1 VREIEMLSRFKMKSI
16 NVYKEVAFNNLI
28 KISLSGDK
36 NEIITTV
43 KSFYDYLRE
52 MGISTYPQIATNNDV
67 KNVNNVKVEESEIY
81 VISNE
86 EDIKKVAGIYETYD
100 EMVWENVV
108 MLEYTGVL
116 LEFQNAVK
124 EMKEYLDKNKMRPI
138 SGFYT
143 YIPHEIKGTDIFTRK
158 IEMNCFVRIS

>member
-1 VREIEMLSRFKMKSI
+1 MERRKTTLPKLQRIDQRNDRLSRFKMKSI
-16 NVYKEVAFNNLI
+16 NVYKEVAF
-28 KISLSGDK
+28 K
-36 NEIITTV
+36 
-43 KSFYDYLRE
+43 

-67 KNVNNVKVEESEIY
+67 KNVNNVKLEESEIY

-86 EDIKKVAGIYETYD
+86 EDIKRVEGIYETY
-100 EMVWENVV
+100 EELIWENVV

-124 EMKEYLDKNKMRPI
+124 EMKEYLDKNNMKPI

-158 IEMNCFVRIS
+158 IDMNCFVRIA

>member
-1 VREIEMLSRFKMKSI
+1 MLSRFKMKSI

-52 MGISTYPQIATNNDV
+52 MGISTYPQIAANNDV

-81 VISNE
+81 VISNQE
-86 EDIKKVAGIYETYD
+86 SIKKVAGIYETYD

-124 EMKEYLDKNKMRPI
+124 EMKEYLDRNKMKPI
-138 SGFYT
+138 SAFYT

-158 IEMNCFVRIS
+158 IEMNCFVRIG